1 MQLWVAALLFFLSI
15 AGVVLSARKLRQK
28 RTLRVACI
36 ALCAVIAAACA
47 VSPTSSSASEALI
60 VSLYLP
66 LFLHAPIM
74 PREELTIAPEPSASN
89 MPRTSA
95 AVPPCAP

>member
-47 VSPTSSSASEALI
+47 VYIALTVIMLSTRRARSDLLHFMQRKKPISSTS
-60 VSLYLP
+60 
-66 LFLHAPIM
+66 
-74 PREELTIAPEPSASN
+74 
-89 MPRTSA
+89 
-95 AVPPCAP
+95 

>member
-47 VSPTSSSASEALI
+47 VYIVLTAIMLYAATTMPLIEAMPQCTRFATTAPSTTPITANQLT
-60 VSLYLP
+60 VSL
-66 LFLHAPIM
+66 
-74 PREELTIAPEPSASN
+74 
-89 MPRTSA
+89 TSTS
-95 AVPPCAP
+95 

>member
-36 ALCAVIAAACA
+36 ALCAVYIVLTAIMLYAA
-47 VSPTSSSASEALI
+47 STK
-60 VSLYLP
+60 
-66 LFLHAPIM
+66 
-74 PREELTIAPEPSASN
+74 
-89 MPRTSA
+89 
-95 AVPPCAP
+95 

>member
-36 ALCAVIAAACA
+36 ALCAVIAAA
-47 VSPTSSSASEALI
+47 
-60 VSLYLP
+60 
-66 LFLHAPIM
+66 
-74 PREELTIAPEPSASN
+74 
-89 MPRTSA
+89 
-95 AVPPCAP
+95 